1 MITPFLMIVL
11 MTILGALGGFCF
23 KLATAGQKLISTKFV
38 VMFSLGGLLYL
49 TAAIINIYVLKLLP
63 YTVVFPL
70 TSITYIWT
78 LIISSKWL
86 DEKVTK
92 KKMIGVLSIL
102 LGAYLL
108 VL

>member
-1 MITPFLMIVL
+1 M
-11 MTILGALGGFCF
+11 
-23 KLATAGQKLISTKFV
+23 
-38 VMFSLGGLLYL
+38 YL